1 MTIKATDRRSLWW
14 GARNHSPD
22 QATAGSALPASA
34 QTVIV
39 GAGLAGLC
47 TAVELARRGRPP
59 LVIEARR
66 AGAGTTGHSSAKVS
80 LLQGSMLQRLRRH
93 ASVETTAAYVAANRA
108 GQQWLVELLEQRGM
122 PFERRLALTYAVS
135 AEGAE
140 QVAAEREASREVGLQ
155 VTDVGDADLPF
166 PVLDAIGLDD
176 QVQVDPLTVIEALT
190 AELTALGGTL
200 VEGVRVTG
208 ASFARPWTV
217 QTEAGEVR
225 ADHVV
230 LATQAPILDRVLDF
244 ARMRAQRSYVLAF
257 AVDDLSAVPRSMSLS
272 LDDPTRSLRTA
283 STATGDFLLV
293 GGNGHEVGHGGS
305 TAARVNEIEAW
316 ARSHFPVGPAAW
328 SWAAQDYHLTT
339 QVPHIG
345 AVPGTDESL
354 FVATGFDK
362 WGMALSGAAAQLIA
376 GDLIGTPPEY
386 ADPLREN
393 SFRLEDLSATAG
405 FLAGVGAQWVGD
417 RAARLKPTGSEGPP
431 AEGEG
436 RVEGTPTHPTAVSTV
451 DGRTCAVS
459 AVCSHLGGVVSW
471 NDAER
476 SWDCP
481 LHGSRFRADGSLI
494 EGPATKG
501 LADRPDPE

>member
-1 MTIKATDRRSLWW
+1 MSITPTDRRSLWW
-14 GARNHSPD
+14 GARNDSPD
-22 QATAGSALPASA
+22 ESRPGSALPAA
-34 QTVIV
+34 AETVIV

-47 TAVELARRGRPP
+47 IAVELARSGRPP

-93 ASVETTAAYVAANRA
+93 ASVESVAAYVAANRA
-108 GQQWLVELLEQRGM
+108 GQRWLVDLLGRRGM
-122 PFERRLALTYAVS
+122 PFERRLAVTYAS
-135 AEGAE
+135 TPQGAE
-140 QVAAEREASREVGLQ
+140 QIAAEREASHEVGLT
-155 VTDVGDADLPF
+155 VRDVGAADLPF

-176 QVQVDPLTVIEALT
+176 QVQVDPLTVVDALL
-190 AELTALGGTL
+190 AELTSLGGT
-200 VEGVRVTG
+200 VIEGVRVTG

-217 QTEAGEVR
+217 RTDAGDVR
-225 ADHVV
+225 ADHLV
-230 LATQAPILDRVLDF
+230 LATQVPILDRVLEF
-244 ARMRAQRSYVLAF
+244 ARLRAERSYVLAF
-257 AVDDLSAVPRSMSLS
+257 AVDDLTSVPQSMSLS
-272 LDDPTRSLRTA
+272 LDDPARSLRTA

-305 TAARVNEIEAW
+305 TAARIREIEDW
-316 ARSHFPVGPAAW
+316 ARTHFPVGAAAW

-362 WGMALSGAAAQLIA
+362 WGMAMSGAAAQLIV
-376 GDLIGTPPEY
+376 GDLTGAPPEY
-386 ADPLREN
+386 ADHLRE
-393 SFRLEDLSATAG
+393 SSVRLDDLSETAG
-405 FLAGVGAQWVGD
+405 FIAGVGAQWVGD
-417 RAARLKPTGSEGPP
+417 RAALLKPGGSEDPP

-451 DGRTCAVS
+451 DGRTCRLS
-459 AVCSHLGGVVSW
+459 AVCPHLGGVVSW

-501 LADRPDPE
+501 LSSRPDPE